1 MFFKEVSSLSRMF
14 RFSKKQNNI
23 VVTLDIIKLDKH
35 FVYYL
40 IDLLK
45 ILDKTIKR

>member
-1 MFFKEVSSLSRMF
+1 MHGKNLLINLKFAGLE
-14 RFSKKQNNI
+14 
-23 VVTLDIIKLDKH
+23 KH

-45 ILDKTIKR
+45 LFDYTNN